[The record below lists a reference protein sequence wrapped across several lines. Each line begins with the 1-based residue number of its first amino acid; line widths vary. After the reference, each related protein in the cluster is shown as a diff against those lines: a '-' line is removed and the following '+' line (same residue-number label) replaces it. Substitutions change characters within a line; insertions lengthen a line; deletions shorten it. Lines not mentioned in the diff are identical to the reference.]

1 VTGDRPRRPSPALPT
16 SRANPPVDPRQSGV
30 SEIVK
35 IKLRKLARLA
45 NCGLTG
51 LGLVLLTVTFT
62 PLVSWWA
69 ACLQGPW
76 TEARGDILIVPAG
89 SMEGAGILGESSYWR
104 SFYAILAWREGGWRQ
119 IMITGGGPVPVAE
132 VMRVFLQ
139 TGGVPPG
146 MIGMDTEST
155 STRESALHVKAALE
169 NEPGSKVLLTS
180 DYHMFR
186 ARRAFSRAGLDVI
199 PRPVPDAGKRAH
211 RWNLRWGAFQDLAIE
226 SGKIVY
232 YRWRGWI

>member
-1 VTGDRPRRPSPALPT
+1 MA
-16 SRANPPVDPRQSGV
+16 
-30 SEIVK
+30 VK
-35 IKLRKLARLA
+35 VKFRKLAGLA
-45 NCGLTG
+45 KRGLTG
-51 LGLVLLTVTFT
+51 LGLLLLTVTCT

-69 ACLQGPW
+69 ACLQGPS
-76 TEARGDILIVPAG
+76 TEARGDILIVPSG
-89 SMEGAGILGESSYWR
+89 RMEGAGILGESSYWR

-132 VMRVFLQ
+132 VMRIFLQ
-139 TGGVPPG
+139 SGGVPSRV
-146 MIGMDTEST
+146 IRMDTEST
-155 STRESALHVKAALE
+155 TTRESALNVKVALE

-186 ARRAFSRAGLDVI
+186 AWRTFRRAGLEVI
-199 PRPVPDAGKRAH
+199 ARPVPDAAKRAH

-226 SGKIVY
+226 TFKIVY